1 MGDWSPIGSDGRHR
15 YSATALSVFWPESE
29 YRTLIARWPHLST
42 HLGVTWDQHRQQT
55 ERHCTLTERAGLAV
69 SLLPGDIRGLEAFLA
84 SKGVASPSADDLL
97 VYPDMQTVTTDMPS
111 WPPPRTAACWCGS
124 GRRYK
129 HCCRRHGLGTL
140 D

>member
-1 MGDWSPIGSDGRHR
+1 MGGWSPIGSDGRHR
-15 YSATALSVFWPESE
+15 YSATALLVFWPESE

-42 HLGVTWDQHRQQT
+42 HLGATWDQHRQQT

-69 SLLPGDIRGLEAFLA
+69 SQLPGDMRGFEAFLA
-84 SKGVASPSADDLL
+84 SKGVASPSVDDLL
-97 VYPDMQTVTTDMPS
+97 AYPDMRTVTTDMPS

-129 HCCRRHGLGTL
+129 HCCRRHGLGAL